1 MCFVV
6 FNLDQCFVFALV
18 RFLILDPSL
27 LTVSYSEAAVNL
39 AGVTAIVGNI
49 RLHTSHNRGKLYSL
63 ENIRLHTSHN
73 RGNFTAYR
81 VLDSTLPTTEGT
93 L

>member
-6 FNLDQCFVFALV
+6 LNLDQCFVFALV

-49 RLHTSHNRGKLYSL
+49 RLHTSHNRG
-63 ENIRLHTSHN
+63 
-73 RGNFTAYR
+73 NFTAYR
-81 VLDSTLPTTEGT
+81 VLDSTLPTTVGT